1 MKTHSSSS
9 SLKAQE
15 CVISVVVFVLTK
27 RLAFLNAGRC
37 LDTCLTLRPAG
48 MVYERRDY
56 VVKAGLDT
64 KLLKVVAKA
73 AWMCENSMLKIHA
86 HEMIAMNEMK

>member
-1 MKTHSSSS
+1 M
-9 SLKAQE
+9 LKSTFRY
-15 CVISVVVFVLTK
+15 ISVVVTVLVN
-27 RLAFLNAGRC
+27 RLAFFNAAVF
-37 LDTCLTLRPAG
+37 LDTCCTRRAG

-73 AWMCENSMLKIHA
+73 AWMCESSMLKIHA
-86 HEMIAMNEMK
+86 LRQEA